1 MWVFL
6 NNAYLSAVAHR
17 DKPDTLLVRARFAGD
32 LERVFPDL
40 ADKVKRTPSADYLF
54 RVEVPRAQFAEML
67 AREAQAIDYDNFK
80 SSAST
85 LVRHDVYLD
94 VWHVLKGGQTKYAKR
109 PAGWV

>member
-6 NNAYLSAVAHR
+6 NNAFLSAVAHR

-32 LERVFPDL
+32 LERVFPAL

-54 RVEVPRAQFAEML
+54 RVEVPRAHFAEVL
-67 AREAQAIDYDNFK
+67 AHEAQRIAYDNFK

-94 VWHVLKGGQTKYAKR
+94 AWHVMRGAQTKYAKR